1 MNLNE
6 VSGVKKSI
14 LQTEKMFLNSV
25 YPGDTMNMSV
35 TFCVADETSSTLQR
49 IEAKTKD
56 PSFGY
61 PNNINLIISTD
72 LIVKKKK

>member
-1 MNLNE
+1 
-6 VSGVKKSI
+6 
-14 LQTEKMFLNSV
+14 
-25 YPGDTMNMSV
+25 MNMSA